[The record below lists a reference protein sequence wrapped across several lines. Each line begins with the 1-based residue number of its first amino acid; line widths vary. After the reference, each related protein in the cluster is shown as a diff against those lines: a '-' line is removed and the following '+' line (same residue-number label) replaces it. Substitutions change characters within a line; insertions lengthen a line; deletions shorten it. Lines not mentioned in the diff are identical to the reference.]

1 MTLPSL
7 RLKDPCDALTNDL
20 ATRHV
25 LNEVIV
31 LVSDASPICIIVK
44 WKTPCSDF
52 TITVFFL
59 ITFISENFRQNT
71 LKKGVKRCGNDNRR
85 GTIFSSL
92 DSQVDI
98 GFNELRPRFYEEK
111 LSWERGRDERKVD
124 PFARA
129 KSWQQRSRMPWLW
142 RLDQCLDLV
151 DPTGRAKVLI
161 WKIVGSVKMVTMQLS
176 GSSFYPS
183 QLFNKRD
190 LNQTHEIW
198 LDQDE
203 KKHLVEPLFLNKQL
217 FPRIKLRENM
227 KRTWLR
233 TGDGLLFTRKRY
245 PYPFSNRN
253 EYAWLRGGQ
262 TEQPRQKKRTN
273 KQIKTFSKWYDHRG

>member
-1 MTLPSL
+1 M
-7 RLKDPCDALTNDL
+7 
-20 ATRHV
+20 
-25 LNEVIV
+25 
-31 LVSDASPICIIVK
+31 
-44 WKTPCSDF
+44 
-52 TITVFFL
+52 
-59 ITFISENFRQNT
+59 
-71 LKKGVKRCGNDNRR
+71 
-85 GTIFSSL
+85 
-92 DSQVDI
+92 DI

-111 LSWERGRDERKVD
+111 LSWKRGRDERKVD

-161 WKIVGSVKMVTMQLS
+161 WKIVGSVKMVTMRLS

-227 KRTWLR
+227 KCTWLR
-233 TGDGLLFTRKRY
+233 AGDGLLFKRKRY

>member
-7 RLKDPCDALTNDL
+7 RLKDPCDALREWPCNTLHAEWGNCS
-20 ATRHV
+20 RV
-25 LNEVIV
+25 
-31 LVSDASPICIIVK
+31 DASPICIIVK
-44 WKTPCSDF
+44 WKTPWSDF
-52 TITVFFL
+52 TITVFFI

-71 LKKGVKRCGNDNRR
+71 LKIYRVKRCGNDNRR
-85 GTIFSSL
+85 RGSIFSSL

-111 LSWERGRDERKVD
+111 LSWERGRDESKVD

-161 WKIVGSVKMVTMQLS
+161 WKIVGPVKMVTMRLS
-176 GSSFYPS
+176 GSPFHPS
-183 QLFNKRD
+183 QLFYKRD
-190 LNQTHEIW
+190 LNQTHEIS

-203 KKHLVEPLFLNKQL
+203 KKHLVGQLFLNKQL

-233 TGDGLLFTRKRY
+233 AGDGLLFKRKRY

-253 EYAWLRGGQ
+253 EYAWR
-262 TEQPRQKKRTN
+262 TNWTIETKKREQTN
-273 KQIKTFSKWYDHRG
+273 K